1 MNKKMFTIG
10 IPCIFTGILFV
21 VVMGIYGLNNVDENL
36 AKANARNAFAGAYS
50 DFVESEVDITKAFLL
65 YGNEKFSHL
74 GTLNLSDT
82 ELFNN
87 SYVNLVKDVPI
98 EYNILRYPGA
108 QMTKASV
115 VLGGEGQFH
124 VEGFV
129 NPEDIVFK
137 LQEFNGSYFS
147 IPNNKIKETYQESL
161 WFNLLGD
168 ITATIPDDFSLDL
181 YGDVVLSDYVL
192 SDYLK
197 QCEDVGAFEEI
208 IDGVSF
214 EKNDVQKDFFVKDT
228 YIAANEYTVKVS
240 KSAMENVVELMADY
254 TKIPAL
260 KKTDVEKYEF
270 LVYISDDNRLMGAN
284 IGMEVPYNNKKYET
298 SIFLSFLGGSNIFD
312 KVIADVTFNGQDK
325 SVYSFRLLLNNS
337 SEDKN
342 QNTTFILAMNQPYV
356 SRVCEIEVRRN
367 VITQGIVIDAAVNVP
382 GLKGNINYTG
392 VVYDGEVI
400 APEDV
405 YDVYGL
411 NLWQVLN
418 IYSSTN
424 WSFIK

>member
-1 MNKKMFTIG
+1 MSKKMFTIG

-21 VVMGIYGLNNVDENL
+21 VVMGIYGLNNVDKNL
-36 AKANARNAFAGAYS
+36 ANANAKKAFSSAYS
-50 DFVESEVDITKAFLL
+50 DFVDSEVDITKAFLL

-82 ELFNN
+82 GLFNN

-98 EYNILRYPGA
+98 EYNILRYPSA
-108 QMTKASV
+108 QITKASV

-137 LQEFNGSYFS
+137 LSEFNESFFS
-147 IPNNKIKETYQESL
+147 IPNSRIKETYKESL

-168 ITATIPDDFSLDL
+168 ITATLPDDFSLDL
-181 YGDVVLSDYVL
+181 YGDEVLSDYVL

-197 QCEDVGAFEEI
+197 QCEDVGAFEKI

-228 YIAANEYTVKVS
+228 YIAANEYTVKIS
-240 KSAMENVVELMADY
+240 KAAMEKIVELLGDY
-254 TKIPAL
+254 VKMPSL

-270 LVYISDDNRLMGAN
+270 LAYISDDNRLMGAKVD
-284 IGMEVPYNNKKYET
+284 MEIPYKQTKYAT
-298 SIFLSFLGGSNIFD
+298 SIFLSFLGEGNVFD
-312 KVIADVTFNGQDK
+312 KIIADVTFNGHDK
-325 SVYSFRLLLNNS
+325 SVYSFRLLMNNLF
-337 SEDKN
+337 EDNN
-342 QNTTFILAMNQPYV
+342 QKTTFILAMNQPYV
-356 SRVCEIEVRRN
+356 SRICEVEVRRN
-367 VITQGIVIDAAVNVP
+367 VNTQGLVIDAAINIP

-392 VVYDGEVI
+392 VAYEGDVI

-405 YDVYGL
+405 YDVYRL

>member
-1 MNKKMFTIG
+1 MSKKMFTIG

-36 AKANARNAFAGAYS
+36 AKASAKKAFTGAYA

-65 YGNEKFSHL
+65 YDNEKFSHL

-98 EYNILRYPGA
+98 EYNILRYPGEE
-108 QMTKASV
+108 MTKASV
-115 VLGGEGQFH
+115 VFGGEGQFH
-124 VEGFV
+124 VEGYV
-129 NPEDIVFK
+129 NPEDIVFR
-137 LQEFNGSYFS
+137 LQEFNESYFS
-147 IPNNKIKETYQESL
+147 IPNSRIKETYQESL

-181 YGDVVLSDYVL
+181 YSDVVLSDYVL
-192 SDYLK
+192 SDFLK
-197 QCEDVGAFEEI
+197 KCEDAGAFKKI

-228 YIAANEYTVKVS
+228 YVATNEYTIKVS
-240 KSAMENVVELMADY
+240 KSAMEKVVELLADY
-254 TKIPAL
+254 TKMPAL
-260 KKTDVEKYEF
+260 KKTDVDKYEF
-270 LVYISDDNRLMGAN
+270 LAYISDDNRLMGVN
-284 IGMEVPYNNKKYET
+284 IGMEVPYNDTEYET
-298 SIFLSFLGGSNIFD
+298 NILLSFLGEDNIYN
-312 KVIADVTFNGQDK
+312 KVIADITFNGQDK

-337 SEDKN
+337 FGDKN

-356 SRVCEIEVRRN
+356 SRLCELEVRRN
-367 VITQGIVIDAAVNVP
+367 VITKGIVIDAAINIP
-382 GLKGNINYTG
+382 GLKGNVNYTG
-392 VVYDGEVI
+392 VAYDGEVI
-400 APEDV
+400 VPEEM